1 MARRTARALHT
12 EAPAARAQQSP
23 HATLDTQEERYRCA
37 GLWLQRKP
45 NRPAEHKLQNTGS
58 PVGSLL
64 GDGSKKAQNQD
75 QGGKRSNGAD
85 QADGIDFK
93 PMPLPAIIRVFS
105 APDLNAPVRSRSV
118 LKSALGSLI
127 CSDAYQCFPLIV
139 LHELERGTSLLP
151 LLDQ

>member
-75 QGGKRSNGAD
+75 QGGKRSDGAN

-105 APDLNAPVRSRSV
+105 A
-118 LKSALGSLI
+118 SALGSPI

>member
-1 MARRTARALHT
+1 MSAICLLLRWRAFPDQRELSSH
-12 EAPAARAQQSP
+12 AWKQSP
-23 HATLDTQEERYRCA
+23 DDTSDTQEERYRCA

-75 QGGKRSNGAD
+75 QGGKRCNGAD

-105 APDLNAPVRSRSV
+105 ASDLNAP
-118 LKSALGSLI
+118 
-127 CSDAYQCFPLIV
+127 P
-139 LHELERGTSLLP
+139 
-151 LLDQ
+151 

>member
-1 MARRTARALHT
+1 LSVICLLLRWRSFPDQRELSSHAWK
-12 EAPAARAQQSP
+12 QSP
-23 HATLDTQEERYRCA
+23 DDTSDTQEERYRCA

-75 QGGKRSNGAD
+75 QGGKRCNGAD

-105 APDLNAPVRSRSV
+105 A
-118 LKSALGSLI
+118 SALGSPI

>member
-45 NRPAEHKLQNTGS
+45 NRPAEHKLQNTGG

-75 QGGKRSNGAD
+75 QGGKRSNGSD

-105 APDLNAPVRSRSV
+105 ASDLNAP
-118 LKSALGSLI
+118 
-127 CSDAYQCFPLIV
+127 P
-139 LHELERGTSLLP
+139 
-151 LLDQ
+151 